1 MFLQSIWWLV
11 VTYLSVQIS
20 ECLKLDNLL
29 QGSAYI
35 IPESPVIENGSQI
48 QASCILSESFVKEH
62 GVDANQIFWKLK
74 ENRIPEEHYTI
85 VNSTVSNVT
94 LTFSTVGVALLTCN
108 IQYNE
113 DHVGTVFGIQVTS
126 GLFPEKPKNLTCI
139 TYYNRNMT
147 CSWDPG
153 KKTYLPTHYSFKLSI
168 KPGAVDRYELQDGV
182 NNFYAILFPYIYY
195 FVLNNI
201 SVEVNNSLGTVISDP
216 IYLDPVDVIKPD
228 PPEITL
234 INQVPGMSRVLTVN
248 WENPSLPITY
258 GLKYNLRYRILYTN
272 EWIQVP
278 SEDTNLKRSSF
289 LVQGLKPFTAY
300 SFSIRCKNIGD
311 SGYWS
316 SWSAEKYKKTP
327 ETYPSRGPPIW
338 RTIKNLTFP
347 DREIHIMWKELD
359 KSDAN
364 GVILG
369 YQLKIMQKDSSK
381 VHIVNTKDLE
391 YKTILSQSG
400 YEISLIANNSAG
412 SSPMSVLIVPD
423 TRESVRT
430 PVRKFSAYSQDDHL
444 MVEWDAPVYPVSGY
458 VIEWCEEFGKGLC
471 HKSTYWQYE
480 KKTVNKAFL
489 KDQISSYKRY
499 RITIY
504 PLYGGRPG
512 APLSTLAY
520 LHQDRPI
527 NGPSVHLK
535 HVGKHEVELVWSEIP
550 VNERC
555 GFITNYTIFYK
566 SVNSNES
573 SFVVDPSHQQFVLKS
588 LQGNTLYVVRVMA
601 STIKGGTNSSE
612 INFTTL
618 NFAKGEIEA
627 IVVPI
632 CLCFLLITLGV
643 TLLCFKNRHLI
654 KTCVWPNVPDAAN
667 SRIVDWS
674 SNNGN
679 HIKNNLG
686 PTDPVNLDGFISDVT
701 IIEADADNKYSSNED
716 DMKQLSSLKKEK
728 STSGEH
734 SSGIGGS
741 SCMSSPRQSVSD
753 SDSELAQNTTS
764 STVQYSTVL
773 VSDTGYKCQ
782 QPSGQVFARSE
793 STQPLLENE
802 EKPDE
807 HSYGNFGSRS
817 TEVKR
822 QYFKQNCHVEEPILK
837 EVPSNE
843 GEILGDMDEDSSVR
857 LSRMEI
863 SDRNSEESCPVVEG
877 FSSSDDQT
885 VVKLDLLG
893 FDGCLETDQQSY
905 MPQAVKHNSY
915 MPQSK

>member
-1 MFLQSIWWLV
+1 MFLQRIWWLV
-11 VTYLSVQIS
+11 VTSLSIQIG
-20 ECLKLDNLL
+20 ECLKIDNPLE
-29 QGSAYI
+29 GSAYI
-35 IPESPVIENGSQI
+35 VPESPVIENGSQI
-48 QASCILSESFVKEH
+48 QASCILSKSFVKEH
-62 GVDANQIFWKLK
+62 RVDANQVFWKLK
-74 ENRIPEEHYTI
+74 ENRIPSDHYTI
-85 VNSTVSNVT
+85 VNNTVSNVT
-94 LTFSTVGVALLTCN
+94 LTISTVGVALLTCN
-108 IQYNE
+108 VQYNE
-113 DHVGTVFGIQVTS
+113 DHVGTVFGIQVTT
-126 GLFPEKPKNLTCI
+126 GLLPEKPKNLTCI
-139 TYYNRNMT
+139 TYYDRNMT

-153 KKTYLPTHYSFKLSI
+153 KETYLQTSYYLKLSI
-168 KPGAVDRYELQDGV
+168 KPGPPKHYVLKDGV
-182 NNFYAILFPYIYY
+182 NNSYAIEYPYIYY

-201 SVEVNNSLGTVISDP
+201 SVEAKNSLGTVISDP

-228 PPEITL
+228 PPKIKL
-234 INQVPGMSRVLTVN
+234 IKQVPGMSRVLTVH
-248 WENPSLPITY
+248 WENPILPVTY
-258 GLKYNLRYRILYTN
+258 GLKYNLRYRIMYTH

-278 SEDTNLKRSSF
+278 SEDTNLKRNSF
-289 LVQGLKPFTAY
+289 LVQGLIPFTAY
-300 SFSIRCKNIGD
+300 SFSIRCKNFGN

-316 SWSAEKYKKTP
+316 NWSSEKIKKTP
-327 ETYPSRGPPIW
+327 ETNPSRGPPIW
-338 RTIKNLTFP
+338 RTIKSLTFP
-347 DREIHIMWKELD
+347 NRRIDIIWKELD

-364 GVILG
+364 GIILG
-369 YQLKIMQKDSSK
+369 YQLKIMQKDSLK
-381 VHIVNTKDLE
+381 VQIVNTKDLE
-391 YKTILSQSG
+391 YSTTLSQSG

-412 SSPMSVLIVPD
+412 ASPMSILIVPD
-423 TRESVRT
+423 TRE
-430 PVRKFSAYSQDDHL
+430 PVRPPVSKFSAYRQDGRL
-444 MVEWDAPVYPVSGY
+444 MVEWEAPKYSVSGY
-458 VIEWCEEFGKGLC
+458 IIEWCEDFGKDLC
-471 HKSTYWQYE
+471 HKPTYWQHE
-480 KKTVNKAFL
+480 KKTVNKTFL
-489 KDQISSYKRY
+489 KDHVLPLKRY
-499 RITIY
+499 RITSY
-504 PLYGGRPG
+504 PLYSGHPG
-512 APLSTLAY
+512 ASLSTLAY
-520 LHQDRPI
+520 LQQDRPI

-535 HVGKHEVELVWSEIP
+535 HVGKNEVEIVWSEVP
-550 VNERC
+550 VNERR
-555 GFITNYTIFYK
+555 GFITNYTIFYR

-573 SFVVDPSHQQFVLKS
+573 SFVVDSKQQQFVLKS
-588 LQGNTLYVVRVMA
+588 LKGNTLYVVRVMA

-612 INFTTL
+612 VNFTTL

-632 CLCFLLITLGV
+632 CLCFLLITMGV

-674 SNNGN
+674 SSNGN

-686 PTDPVNLDGFISDVT
+686 PSDPVNLDGFISDVT

-843 GEILGDMDEDSSVR
+843 GEILGDMDEDSSLR

-863 SDRNSEESCPVVEG
+863 SDQNSEESCPVVEE
-877 FSSSDDQT
+877 FSSCDNQT